1 MKSTDTNHGTLSL
14 MRAMRNDFSYPGYQ
28 GKLIRM
34 EPRPSGV
41 DQFILSKGIII
52 NYLNCTAICRVLSC
66 PDRQNAVHL
75 VLRMEATM
83 ASVKRAERLEVR
95 TTSAQKRLIERAAE
109 LRGTSVTDFVVS
121 NIQAAAAETIRE
133 FESLFLR
140 DEAREVFVK
149 ALLNPPEPNEALKA
163 AAARH
168 KQMVL

>member
-1 MKSTDTNHGTLSL
+1 M
-14 MRAMRNDFSYPGYQ
+14 A
-28 GKLIRM
+28 
-34 EPRPSGV
+34 
-41 DQFILSKGIII
+41 
-52 NYLNCTAICRVLSC
+52 
-66 PDRQNAVHL
+66 L
-75 VLRMEATM
+75 VQ
-83 ASVKRAERLEVR
+83 RAERLEVR
-95 TTSAQKRLIERAAE
+95 TTSAQKRLIERAAQ

-149 ALLNPPEPNEALKA
+149 ALLNPPQPNKALKA

>member
-1 MKSTDTNHGTLSL
+1 
-14 MRAMRNDFSYPGYQ
+14 
-28 GKLIRM
+28 
-34 EPRPSGV
+34 
-41 DQFILSKGIII
+41 
-52 NYLNCTAICRVLSC
+52 
-66 PDRQNAVHL
+66 
-75 VLRMEATM
+75 MEATM
-83 ASVKRAERLEVR
+83 ALVQRAERLEVR

-149 ALLNPPEPNEALKA
+149 ALLNPPQPNKALKA

-168 KQMVL
+168 KQMGL

>member
-1 MKSTDTNHGTLSL
+1 M
-14 MRAMRNDFSYPGYQ
+14 A
-28 GKLIRM
+28 
-34 EPRPSGV
+34 
-41 DQFILSKGIII
+41 
-52 NYLNCTAICRVLSC
+52 
-66 PDRQNAVHL
+66 L
-75 VLRMEATM
+75 VQ
-83 ASVKRAERLEVR
+83 RAERLEVR

-149 ALLNPPEPNEALKA
+149 ALLNPPQPNKALKA

-168 KQMVL
+168 KQMGL